1 MMTTFCRS
9 RVRLLPLVAVLAV
22 AASLEPLTPLSK
34 AMAIDVSAGGGGASV
49 LDKAALSSLNKKLK
63 DVKEGI
69 EHGIEVHRFW
79 DDNKDEIKK
88 QLQPLTPGAQ
98 GSSPSGYVVDTGN
111 LKSLVYGIDINSPV
125 TRTGPC
131 EVGARAVSCSAP
143 ACRQLYGGEP
153 WPNCTLGPGGPPCRY
168 PYADHHFLYQGKATL
183 FTRPT
188 AMPVPLSLPLYAC
201 SPGGGPSAAGAVLS
215 LGRSGTL
222 ARTVGAFSYE
232 LSDGQGDA
240 IWLGAQR
247 ARRVQGGKP
256 TPLISNPLFPN
267 RYYVQIASILVGN
280 QPLQIPRGALDI
292 QQYGRGG
299 VYLSTT
305 MPVGMYLNGE
315 VYDLL
320 KAALQAPGATAN
332 GLCYSADAKV
342 PLPTITLEFAGDA
355 VMALR
360 PGSSVWKTRADGAR
374 CLSVLPSS
382 TGETIV
388 GTRAQMG
395 RLMTYELATGN
406 AFGFGTVT
414 F

>member
-1 MMTTFCRS
+1 MMPMTTTFCRS
-9 RVRLLPLVAVLAV
+9 RVCLLPLVAVLAV

-34 AMAIDVSAGGGGASV
+34 VMAIDVSAVAKGASV
-49 LDKAALSSLNKKLK
+49 LDEAAHSSVDKKLK
-63 DVKEGI
+63 HVKEGI
-69 EHGIEVHRFW
+69 EHGMEVFRFW
-79 DDNKDEIKK
+79 DDHKDDIKK
-88 QLQPLTPGAQ
+88 QLQLLTPGAQ

-131 EVGARAVSCSAP
+131 ELGARAVSCSAP
-143 ACRQLYGGEP
+143 ACRQLYGGQP
-153 WPNCTLGPGGPPCRY
+153 WPNCAHGPGELPCPY
-168 PYADHHFLYQGKATL
+168 PYADHHSLYQGKATL

-201 SPGGGPSAAGAVLS
+201 SPSAAGAVLG
-215 LGRSGTL
+215 LGRLGTL

-382 TGETIV
+382 TGETIL